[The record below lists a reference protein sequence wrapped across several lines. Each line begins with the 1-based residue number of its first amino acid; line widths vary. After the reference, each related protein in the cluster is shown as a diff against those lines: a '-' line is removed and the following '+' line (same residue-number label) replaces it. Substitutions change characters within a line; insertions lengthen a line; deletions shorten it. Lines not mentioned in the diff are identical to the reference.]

1 MKLLRMS
8 GLALALAAGV
18 SLAQAKP
25 VVTLD
30 GRHLTLDQAQQ
41 VAQGQAE
48 VKIAP
53 SAMETLRKSHLL
65 VLEAAKGGTPVYGL
79 TVGVGL
85 NKDHAL
91 FDSKGELSPAVLK
104 ASKAFN
110 QAMIRSHSAG
120 VGPMMDDATVRM
132 IMVVRLNSLLNGQ
145 TGAQPYVAELYERF
159 LNRGLTPLV
168 PARGTVG
175 EGDITLASHIGA
187 VMVGEWQAKIDGKT
201 VSGAEAMRIAGLK
214 PLDIQGKDGLAILST
229 NAPSVAQSI
238 EAVLAAR
245 QIVRATPLVYALSLE
260 ALNGNVAPFLPQT
273 VGVRPFPGLAE
284 SAKTLRDTLDGSYLW
299 TRHAK
304 RALQDPLS
312 FRDQVYVIAEMER
325 ALRDAEQM
333 LTVQINSSDDNPAT
347 VLDADRAYS
356 DKSQVAMYF
365 VDAPGAKGGIFP
377 SANFEIL
384 PVALAVQRLTLALA
398 HGSATSV
405 QRTIHLSDDGFTKL
419 PRFLAAPGNAGHAFG
434 AIQKPFVA
442 LHAENTDLANP
453 VSLDVM
459 PVAGNIEDIGT
470 NNDAAARRLLRVANN
485 LAAIYG
491 LEMLHAAQAIDLR
504 RAEEPKLQL
513 SKQTEALHKA
523 YRARVPFV
531 KQDRVFTPDIAHST
545 DFVQAI
551 TTR

>member
-1 MKLLRMS
+1 MRQSKLLISVVM
-8 GLALALAAGV
+8 LAA
-18 SLAQAKP
+18 SFSIAHAKP
-25 VVTLD
+25 AVELD
-30 GRHLTLDQAQQ
+30 GSRLTLEQARQI
-41 VAQGQAE
+41 AQGEAD

-53 SAMETLRKSHLL
+53 SAIEKLKKSYTL
-65 VLEAAKGGTPVYGL
+65 VLAAAKGGTPVYGL

-85 NKDHAL
+85 NKDQAL
-91 FDSKGELSPAVLK
+91 FDAKGELSPAVLD

-110 QAMIRSHSAG
+110 QAMILSHSAG
-120 VGPMMDDATVRM
+120 VGPMMDEALVRM
-132 IMVVRLNSLLNGQ
+132 TMVVRLNTLLNGQ
-145 TGAQPYVAELYERF
+145 TGSQPYVAELYQRF
-159 LNRGLTPLV
+159 LNRGLTPVV

-175 EGDITLASHIGA
+175 EGDITIASHIGA
-187 VMVGEWQAKIDGKT
+187 VMVGQWQAKIDGKT
-201 VSGAEAMRIAGLK
+201 VSGAEALRIAGLK

-238 EAVLAAR
+238 NAVLAAR
-245 QIVRATPLVYALSLE
+245 QIVRATPRVYALSLE

-273 VGVRPFPGLAE
+273 IGVRPFPGLAE
-284 SAKTLRDTLDGSYLW
+284 SAKTLRDTLAGSYLW
-299 TRHAK
+299 VRHPQ
-304 RALQDPLS
+304 RSLQDPLS
-312 FRDQVYVIAEMER
+312 FRDQVYVITEMER

-333 LTVQINSSDDNPAT
+333 LAVQINSSDDNPAT

-356 DKSQVAMYF
+356 DRSQVAMYF
-365 VDAPGAKGGIFP
+365 VDTPQAKGGIFP

-398 HGSATSV
+398 HASATSV

-442 LHAENTDLANP
+442 LHAENVDLANP

-470 NNDAAARRLLRVANN
+470 NNDAAARRLHQVADN

-504 RAEEPKLQL
+504 LAQTPAPTL
-513 SKQTEALHKA
+513 SKSTQAMHRA
-523 YRARVPFV
+523 YREKVAFV
-531 KQDRVFTPDIAHST
+531 KQDRIFTPDIAAST
-545 DFVQAI
+545 RFVQTYSAQ
-551 TTR
+551 